1 MLVNI
6 QKNHIIHNHVIF
18 HQTDMTDF
26 LVRQQRM
33 NKSL

>member
-6 QKNHIIHNHVIF
+6 QKNHIIHN
-18 HQTDMTDF
+18 QTDMTDF